1 MSPWLSDNEKYALI
15 ALEVRVDQHTPLLR
29 EVAVGYWAWTY
40 VPLKVPL
47 YWREWLGT
55 IQTEAIENSNL
66 ILLCK
71 TLTKTSAVLDAE
83 NELLKRRVWGFYI
96 GLLLSSTFTLDRPP
110 VMLTGAQTDG
120 EWDIRQQNSLDLS
133 SANLIRA
140 FAGVHVDEVGQ
151 AARFGGV
158 QEQLIVSP
166 PLGGPWRLLR
176 VLQVYVAARQTR
188 EVVDRLHQFCRCI
201 DGLILSEPGKG
212 AKQFK
217 SRTELFIGP
226 RHHELMGQLYKMRS
240 DIEHLHEHK
249 YLEVFDRLTRL
260 DLAEKAA
267 IAEHIARYALGHILS
282 TSALWPHFGNSTNL
296 ASFWQLN
303 PADRQKLWG
312 PAMINPADAIAGYDP
327 DTISDIDLGKRP

>member
-120 EWDIRQQNSLDLS
+120 EWTS
-133 SANLIRA
+133 
-140 FAGVHVDEVGQ
+140 
-151 AARFGGV
+151 
-158 QEQLIVSP
+158 VSK
-166 PLGGPWRLLR
+166 
-176 VLQVYVAARQTR
+176 TR
-188 EVVDRLHQFCRCI
+188 
-201 DGLILSEPGKG
+201 
-212 AKQFK
+212 
-217 SRTELFIGP
+217 
-226 RHHELMGQLYKMRS
+226 
-240 DIEHLHEHK
+240 
-249 YLEVFDRLTRL
+249 
-260 DLAEKAA
+260 
-267 IAEHIARYALGHILS
+267 
-282 TSALWPHFGNSTNL
+282 
-296 ASFWQLN
+296 
-303 PADRQKLWG
+303 
-312 PAMINPADAIAGYDP
+312 
-327 DTISDIDLGKRP
+327 